1 MKVLLVEPGKAP
13 SAVELEDT
21 LEAMQQAV
29 GGLIQAVYPFEDLVA
44 LVCCEE
50 GKLLGFPLNRALFSP
65 ENGSCYDVIAGTFF
79 LCGAPPDSEHFES
92 LSEEQLER
100 YRARFQTPEL
110 FLRVGK
116 GLCVLPGGTPD
127 D

>member
-13 SAVELEDT
+13 SAVELGDT

-100 YRARFQTPEL
+100 YRARFQIPQL
-110 FLRVGK
+110 FLRVGSS
-116 GLCVLPGGTPD
+116 LCVLLGEAPD